1 MVSIKRI
8 TVGERLAR
16 LLYSVAWWLVTPAL
30 LLWFV
35 ARGLRQRGYLS
46 AIGERFGYCPVT
58 EAGARV
64 VWVHAVSVGETRAA
78 EPLIRAILDRWPDIS
93 VLLTHMTPTGRET
106 GARTFSDLLAAGR
119 VRQAWLPWDYPGATR
134 RMVWRARPVLGL
146 VMETELWPNLV
157 AAARSAALPMVL
169 ANARLSER
177 SLRKGLR
184 WRALIRPALRSVD
197 LVLAQTHSDAAR
209 LAQLGRES
217 VPVIGN
223 LKFDSDPPALMLAR
237 GAHWRERLLSSNA
250 KNGVVVAASTREGE
264 EAMLLAAWRT
274 LVDSAKGAAC
284 PLLVIVPRHPQ
295 RFEAVADLA
304 RQQGWR
310 VGLRSAFADEG
321 PEADGIDLI
330 VGDSMGEMF
339 AWYALADLAII
350 GGSLAPLG
358 GQNLIEACAVG
369 CPVVLGP
376 HTFNFEEIS
385 QDAVVAGAA
394 LRVMDAAQAVADTV
408 RVLADPARRQA
419 MSKAAREFAAQ
430 HRGAT
435 ARTLDAVAP
444 LIESREGIRSAASQA
459 RPEA

>member
-1 MVSIKRI
+1 MVSIERI

-16 LLYSVAWWLVTPAL
+16 LLYCVAWWLVTPTL
-30 LLWFV
+30 LAWFLG
-35 ARGLRQRGYLS
+35 RGLRQRGYLA

-58 EAGARV
+58 AAGARV

-78 EPLIRAILDRWPDIS
+78 EPLIRAILDRWPDVSI
-93 VLLTHMTPTGRET
+93 LLTHMTPTGRET
-106 GARTFSDLLAAGR
+106 GARTLSDLLAAGR

-134 RMVWRARPVLGL
+134 RMVLRARPILGL

-157 AAARSAALPMVL
+157 AAARGASLPMVL

-184 WRALIRPALRSVD
+184 WRALIRPALRSID
-197 LVLAQTHSDAAR
+197 LVLAQTGSDATR
-209 LAQLGRES
+209 LARLGRES

-223 LKFDSDPPALMLAR
+223 LKFDSDPPTLMLAR
-237 GAHWRERLLSSNA
+237 GARWRERLLSSNPRR
-250 KNGVVVAASTREGE
+250 GLVVAASTRDGE

-274 LVDSAKGAAC
+274 MLESAAGSVC

-310 VGLRSAFADEG
+310 VGLRSSFADVG

-339 AWYALADLAII
+339 AWYALADLAIM

-385 QDAVVAGAA
+385 QDAVAAGAA
-394 LRVMDAAQAVADTV
+394 LRVMDATQAVADAV
-408 RVLADPARRQA
+408 RVLAEPERRQA

-444 LIESREGIRSAASQA
+444 LVESRAGFRSLASQSMPQA
-459 RPEA
+459 